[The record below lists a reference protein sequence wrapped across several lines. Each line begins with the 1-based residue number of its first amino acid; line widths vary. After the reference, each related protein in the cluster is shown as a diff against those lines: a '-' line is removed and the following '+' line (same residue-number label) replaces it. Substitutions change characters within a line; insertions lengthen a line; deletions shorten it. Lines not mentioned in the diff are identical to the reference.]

1 MSNTNSALDWNLLDW
16 NKKDTTDILL
26 NYLIENVIS
35 DNAPYNFNLLDEQC
49 GHIVENSH
57 TNILMRLLQYQ
68 HPQYG
73 YVFLKNFF
81 KHLGISI
88 SLTQNDIIFDRER
101 FTEGAEKNGRIDGY
115 ICQKDNFALIIENKI
130 NHAPPT
136 SEQLATY
143 ISDITGKT
151 GKGKE
156 PYFDPKNIWVIYLTL
171 DGNDKPQSSDVEV
184 MIREG
189 ICYDKSRDN
198 EYEEIQG
205 DRYFAISYQDD
216 ILPWLK
222 DEIQPI
228 IMQRD
233 QTLNTGLLQY
243 INFLEGMFGKRQQ
256 DIELLKK
263 SEDWKNKLIEKIKPS
278 ENFEEKNRQLSDII
292 SNLKDIQK
300 GLKRDTE
307 KSKYKHYAA
316 GILINLMEEINKEP
330 MRAFFDITYEYFR
343 DILNMKECVVRHRFD
358 YCFIQIRK
366 ASWPTNV
373 HFEWYPLGI
382 SKLSGSKNLK
392 YRLCFHVEG
401 RDEEYRKNFEQV
413 KYLLNWSELK
423 QNRIYY
429 YKDIEQTKPI
439 INMETE
445 ELKVFLHKA
454 YQDITIEIIDEIDKV
469 ICSNDQK

>member
-1 MSNTNSALDWNLLDW
+1 MSNIKPALDWGKKETTERLLD
-16 NKKDTTDILL
+16 DFIT
-26 NYLIENVIS
+26 ENIQT
-35 DNAPYNFNLLDEQC
+35 DNAPYNFNILDEQC

-101 FTEGAEKNGRIDGY
+101 FTEGSEKNGRIDGY

-130 NHAPPT
+130 NHATPT
-136 SEQLATY
+136 PKQLETY
-143 ISDITGKT
+143 ISDIT

-171 DGNDKPQSSDVEV
+171 DGNDKPQESDVDV
-184 MIREG
+184 MIKEG
-189 ICYDKSRDN
+189 ICSEKSRDN
-198 EYEEIQG
+198 NYKEIQG
-205 DRYFAISYQDD
+205 DRYFAVSYQDD

-243 INFLEGMFGKRQQ
+243 IDFLEGMFGKRQQ
-256 DIELLKK
+256 DVELLKK

-278 ENFEEKNRQLSDII
+278 ENFEEKNKQLSDII
-292 SNLKDIQK
+292 SNLKDIQNE
-300 GLKRDTE
+300 LKRDTE

-330 MRAFFDITYEYFR
+330 MKAFFDITYKYFR

-382 SKLSGSKNLK
+382 SRLSKENKNPK

-401 RDEEYRKNFEQV
+401 RDEEFRKNFEQV
-413 KYLLNWSELK
+413 KDLLNWAELN

-429 YKDIEQTKPI
+429 YKDFEQTKPI

-445 ELKVFLHKA
+445 ELKNFLHSA